1 MAELPGH
8 RLDPEEP
15 MTFSRTASRALAA
28 MAVTATAAVL
38 PAANTASAEPVSC
51 PQWTRHTVAAGYGIL
66 ENLGF
71 DGRGNLLLAEQS
83 ATGSTGSL
91 QRLGADGARS
101 VAVDGIDGP
110 GAILVVGDTAYFTT
124 GNTATAALSGRT
136 DGTIGAL
143 HLTDGTVTTVATG
156 LTMPNGLAQL
166 PNGDFVVSRDIGAG
180 TLTRVTADNIATP
193 YAPSLSST
201 NGLAFDRQRHR
212 LIVSTTFDP
221 TSVVAAVDYADPDS
235 PPRQAVIPGAGPLNS
250 ADDLTVGPDGKVYVA
265 LNVAG
270 SIQQVDV
277 DTGQTCAIATGL
289 PLSSSARFG
298 SGPGWDPNAL
308 YVTSFLG
315 TVTKLTPP

>member
-1 MAELPGH
+1 
-8 RLDPEEP
+8 
-15 MTFSRTASRALAA
+15 MTLSPTMSRALTAIA
-28 MAVTATAAVL
+28 LTATATVL
-38 PAANTASAEPVSC
+38 PAAQTASAEPVSC

-83 ATGSTGSL
+83 ATGSAGSL
-91 QRLGADGARS
+91 QRLGADGSRS
-101 VAVDGIDGP
+101 VAVADVESP
-110 GAILVVGDTAYFTT
+110 GAILTVGDTAYFTT
-124 GNTATAALSGRT
+124 GNSVTSALTDRA
-136 DGTIGAL
+136 DGTIHAL
-143 HLTDGTVTTVATG
+143 HLDSGTVTPVATG

-180 TLTRVTADNIATP
+180 TLTRVTPGNIATP

-201 NGLAFDRQRHR
+201 NGLAFDPHRNR

-221 TSVVAAVDYADPDS
+221 TSVIAAVDYADPDS

-250 ADDLTVGPDGKVYVA
+250 ADDLTVGPDGTAYVT

-270 SIQQVDV
+270 AVQQVDV
-277 DTGQTCAIATGL
+277 DTGRTCAIAEGL
-289 PLSSSARFG
+289 PLSSSVRFG

>member
-1 MAELPGH
+1 
-8 RLDPEEP
+8 
-15 MTFSRTASRALAA
+15 MTFSRTASRAFAA

-38 PAANTASAEPVSC
+38 PTANTASAEPVAC

-83 ATGSTGSL
+83 ASGSAGSL
-91 QRLGADGARS
+91 QRLGSDGARS

-110 GAILVVGDTAYFTT
+110 GAVLTVGDIAYFTT
-124 GNTATAALSGRT
+124 GNTATAALTGRT

-143 HLTDGTVTTVATG
+143 HLADGTVTTVSTG

-180 TLTRVTADNIATP
+180 TLTRVTGDNIATP

-201 NGLAFDRQRHR
+201 NGLAFDHRRHR

-221 TSVVAAVDYADPDS
+221 TSVVAAVDYTAPDS

-277 DTGQTCAIATGL
+277 DTGQTCAIAAGL